1 MLPTEA
7 RVPENPLSG
16 TFVVLDL
23 ETTGLDY
30 KLDRILEI
38 GAVKL
43 ENGVFGDR
51 FQTLINPETEL
62 REENVAIHGITP
74 AMIAD
79 APTLAEVLPRF
90 LAWAGNAPWV
100 AHNALFDFN
109 FLNHN
114 AALLGLELQDVTV
127 IDTLEMC
134 KEVFPSERKPS
145 LERLLELF
153 EEPPRDLHRAQVD
166 AEALASIFGRLWEL
180 RRQKRSWHAAQF
192 ERISQIGMR
201 YRQVQRILSDLNEE
215 ARDLRRTLEMYFE
228 ETGAAELKLPEASIL
243 AHRRESW
250 EFHSEEVR
258 EALAKLGLLDRVL
271 RVDREKIDRWLK
283 SDRLT
288 DEERDSL
295 LATRRFLGVK
305 LSISVESRAGNGL
318 E

>member
-43 ENGVFGDR
+43 VNGVLGET
-51 FQTLINPETEL
+51 FQVLVNPETEM
-62 REENVAIHGITP
+62 REENIAIHGITP
-74 AMIAD
+74 AMVAD
-79 APTLAEVLPRF
+79 APRIAEVLPRF
-90 LAWAGNAPWV
+90 LAWAGEAPWV
-100 AHNALFDFN
+100 AHNAVFDVN
-109 FLNHN
+109 FLSHN
-114 AALLGLELQDVTV
+114 AAALGIDLQDVSV

-153 EEPPRDLHRAQVD
+153 DEPARNLHRAHVD
-166 AEALASIFGRLWEL
+166 AEALASIFARLWEL
-180 RRQKRSWHAAQF
+180 RRQKRAWHAAQF

-201 YRQVQRILSDLNEE
+201 YRQVQRLLGDLNDE
-215 ARDLRRTLEMYFE
+215 ARDLRRTLELYFE
-228 ETGAAELKLPEASIL
+228 ETGATELKLPEASIM

-258 EALAKLGLLDRVL
+258 EALAKLGILDRVL
-271 RVDREKIDRWLK
+271 RVDRDKLDRWLK
-283 SDRLT
+283 SERLT
-288 DEERDSL
+288 PEERDSL

-305 LSISVESRAGNGL
+305 LGISVESRPGNGL

>member
-7 RVPENPLSG
+7 LVPENPLSG

-43 ENGVFGDR
+43 VNGRITDK
-51 FQTLINPETEL
+51 FQALVDPETPL
-62 REENVAIHGITP
+62 REENIAIHGITA
-74 AMIAD
+74 AMVAD
-79 APTLAEVLPRF
+79 APRIAEVLPRF
-90 LAWAGNAPWV
+90 FAWAGDAPWV
-100 AHNALFDFN
+100 AHNALFDVN
-109 FLNHN
+109 FLAHH
-114 AALLGLELQDVTV
+114 AALLELPVPDVTV
-127 IDTLEMC
+127 YDTLEMG

-145 LERLLELF
+145 LERLLELLDQ
-153 EEPPRDLHRAQVD
+153 PARDLHRALVD
-166 AEALASIFGRLWEL
+166 AEALASIFPTLWEL
-180 RRQKRSWHAAQF
+180 RRQKRAWHRAQF
-192 ERISQIGMR
+192 ERITQIGMR
-201 YRQVQRILSDLNEE
+201 YRQVQGLLSGLQDEFKE
-215 ARDLRRTLEMYFE
+215 LRRTLELYFDE
-228 ETGAAELKLPEASIL
+228 SGAETLPIPDGTII

-258 EALAKLGLLDRVL
+258 DALAKLGILDRVL
-271 RVDREKIDRWLK
+271 RVDREKVDRWLK

-288 DEERDSL
+288 DDERDSL

-305 LSISVESRAGNGL
+305 LSISVEPRGGHGL

>member
-1 MLPTEA
+1 MLPLES
-7 RVPENPLSG
+7 RVPESPLSG
-16 TFVVLDL
+16 TLVVLDL

-43 ENGVFGDR
+43 VNGLPAER
-51 FQTLINPETEL
+51 FQTLVDPETPL
-62 REENVAIHGITP
+62 REENIAIHGITP

-79 APTLAEVLPRF
+79 APPIAEVLPRF
-90 LAWAGNAPWV
+90 LAWAGDAPWV

-109 FLNHN
+109 FLNQN
-114 AALLGLELQDVTV
+114 AVALGYPPLDVPL

-145 LERLLELF
+145 LERLLELLH
-153 EEPPRDLHRAQVD
+153 EPPRDLHRALVD
-166 AEALASIFGRLWEL
+166 AEALASIFPGLWEL
-180 RRQKRSWHAAQF
+180 RRQKRAWHTAQF

-201 YRQVQRILSDLNEE
+201 YRQVQGLVGGLQEE
-215 ARDLRRTLEMYFE
+215 LRDLRRTLELYFE
-228 ETGAAELKLPEASIL
+228 ETGAETLPL
-243 AHRRESW
+243 PDGTLVAHRRESW

-258 EALAKLGLLDRVL
+258 EALATLGILDRVL
-271 RVDREKIDRWLK
+271 RVDREKLDRWLK

-288 DEERDSL
+288 PEEQDSL
-295 LATRRFLGVK
+295 LKTRRFLGVK
-305 LSISVESRAGNGL
+305 LSISVEPRGGHGL

>member
-1 MLPTEA
+1 MEHA
-7 RVPENPLSG
+7 VPENSLSG
-16 TFVVLDL
+16 TFIVLDL

-43 ENGVFGDR
+43 SNGVIVDR
-51 FQTLINPETEL
+51 FQALIDPETPL
-62 REENVAIHGITP
+62 REENIAIHGITP
-74 AMIAD
+74 ELIAD
-79 APTLAEVLPRF
+79 APPISDVLPRF
-90 LAWAGNAPWV
+90 LAWASGSPWV

-109 FLNHN
+109 FLNQN
-114 AALLGLELQDVTV
+114 AVTLGLGPLEVTL
-127 IDTLEMC
+127 IDTLEMG

-153 EEPPRDLHRAQVD
+153 GEPPRDLHRALVD
-166 AEALASIFGRLWEL
+166 AEALASIFPGLWEL
-180 RRQKRSWHAAQF
+180 RRQKRAWHRSQF
-192 ERISQIGMR
+192 ERITQLGMR
-201 YRQVQRILSDLNEE
+201 YRQVQGLLSGLQDE
-215 ARDLRRTLEMYFE
+215 ARELRRTLELYFD
-228 ETGAAELKLPEASIL
+228 ETGAETLPLPDGSIL

-258 EALAKLGLLDRVL
+258 EALSELGILDRVL
-271 RVDREKIDRWLK
+271 RLDREKLDRWLK

-288 DEERDSL
+288 DAERESL

-305 LSISVESRAGNGL
+305 LSISVESRGGHGL